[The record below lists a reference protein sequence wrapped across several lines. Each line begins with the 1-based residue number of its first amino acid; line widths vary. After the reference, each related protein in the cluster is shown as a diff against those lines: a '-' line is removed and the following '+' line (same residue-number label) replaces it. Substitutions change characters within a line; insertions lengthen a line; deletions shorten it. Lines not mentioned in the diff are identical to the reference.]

1 MYNKL
6 LDRQIKRFERKHGEL
21 PEGIHVLL
29 ETVSKSYDHY
39 ERDRLLL
46 ERAMELSSQE
56 LTASND
62 KLRREASEQT
72 RVLAD
77 LSTEILRR
85 KEIEH
90 ALIAAKEKAVEAARI
105 KSEFLANMSHE
116 IRTPLNGVIGMT
128 SILMDTTLTDEQE
141 EFLTIIQSSGEG
153 LLSIINDILDFS
165 KLESKKMVLEQIPFN
180 LRECIEDALDVV
192 TYTASNKGLELLY
205 YIDEDVP
212 QTIISDVN
220 RLRQVIVNLLSNA
233 VKFTEQ
239 GEVLISVS
247 SDYKFDDL
255 HRIEIQVKDSGIGIP
270 EDRIDTLFNAFSQV
284 DASTSRKYGGTG
296 LGLAISYEITTLLGG
311 DLHVES
317 TLGSGST
324 FYITLVVP
332 AAETV
337 DTQPKDSLKGKQVL
351 IVDDNAT
358 NRRILLALTTS
369 WEMEAVIVSS
379 GVEVLTLINQGKQ
392 FDVALLDFQMPEMD
406 GLTLAQTLSH
416 HESASELP
424 LIMLSSIDE
433 RKKNHSEELFAHWL
447 TKPIK
452 PDHLYRVMTDLIGE
466 EASV

>member
-6 LDRQIKRFERKHGEL
+6 LDRQIKRYERKHGSL
-21 PEGIHVLL
+21 PEGIHAFL
-29 ETVSKSYDHY
+29 ETISNSYDHY

-56 LTASND
+56 LSKSNN
-62 KLRREASEQT
+62 KLREEADEQKL
-72 RVLAD
+72 VLAE

-85 KEIEH
+85 KEIEK
-90 ALIAAKEKAVEAARI
+90 ALVSAKEKAVEAAHI

-128 SILMDTTLTDEQE
+128 SILMDTPLTEEQE
-141 EFLTIIQSSGEG
+141 EFLAIIQSSGEG

-165 KLESKKMVLEQIPFN
+165 KLESKKMVLEHLPFN
-180 LRECIEDALDVV
+180 LRTCIEDALDVV
-192 TYTASNKGLELLY
+192 TYTASSKGLELLY
-205 YIDEDVP
+205 FIDKNVP
-212 QTIISDVN
+212 EGIISDFN

-233 VKFTEQ
+233 VKFTAE
-239 GEVLISVS
+239 GEVLVSVS
-247 SDYKFDDL
+247 SDYTFDNL
-255 HRIEIQVKDSGIGIP
+255 HRIEIQIKDTGIGIP
-270 EDRIDTLFNAFSQV
+270 EDRIDSLFNAFSQV

-296 LGLAISYEITTLLGG
+296 LGLAISYELTTLLGG

-324 FYITLVVP
+324 FHITLVVP
-332 AAETV
+332 SAELP
-337 DTQPKDSLKGKQVL
+337 DTKPKDRLRQKRVL

-358 NRRILLALTTS
+358 NRRILSALTTS
-369 WEMEAVIVSS
+369 WEMEPVIVSS
-379 GVEVLTLINQGKQ
+379 GVEVLTQINQGKQ
-392 FDVALLDFQMPEMD
+392 FDIALLDFQMPEMD

-416 HESASELP
+416 HESASNLP

-433 RKKNHSEELFAHWL
+433 RKKHHSEELFAHWL

-452 PDHLYRVMTDLIGE
+452 PDHLYRVLADLIGE
-466 EASV
+466 QTSV